1 MFVNEYDLNIESTLS
16 RALELLNEE
25 RYDECKKHLKK
36 AQEEFQKANTDEE
49 LKYLKS
55 LEDSLK

>member
-36 AQEEFQKANTDEE
+36 AQEKFQKSNTDEE
-49 LKYLKS
+49 LKYLK
-55 LEDSLK
+55 

>member
-1 MFVNEYDLNIESTLS
+1 MFVNEFDFNIENTISK
-16 RALELLNEE
+16 AIDLLDSE

-36 AQEEFQKANTDEE
+36 AQEKFQKANTDDE

-55 LEDSLK
+55 LEDCLK